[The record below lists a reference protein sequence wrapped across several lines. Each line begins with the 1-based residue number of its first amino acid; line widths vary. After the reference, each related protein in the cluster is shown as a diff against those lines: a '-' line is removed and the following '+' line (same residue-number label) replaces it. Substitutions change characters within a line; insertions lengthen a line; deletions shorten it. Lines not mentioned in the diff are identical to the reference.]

1 MCRITMLRL
10 ESLFVRSNRISMC
23 RITVLRLES
32 LFVRSNR
39 ISMCCITVLS
49 LESLFVRSARG
60 GFPCVVLQCCYCVV
74 FPCVVLLVV
83 FVTLYAK
90 KYHVVSLLIEI
101 QALMMHGCERF
112 QTVQYIK

>member
-1 MCRITMLRL
+1 MCR
-10 ESLFVRSNRISMC
+10 
-23 RITVLRLES
+23 
-32 LFVRSNR
+32 
-39 ISMCCITVLS
+39 ITVLS
-49 LESLFVRSARG
+49 LESLFVRSAIG

-101 QALMMHGCERF
+101 QMAQLTTFARIFIMF
-112 QTVQYIK
+112 NSVSFASLYY